1 MKKLSFKKIYCLVSI
16 IFLGSCILFYGFRF
30 TKLYIAHLK
39 EKNIE
44 KNSVVKVIKEN
55 NENNDYFTE
64 INNQYYFVGNADNN
78 YLRYSNIIWRIIK
91 INQDNSLTAIADNS
105 LTSLAYGE
113 KTEYKDSNINKWLN
127 KSEKEYSGILETQI
141 NLPGEFLQKTP
152 TCLDKI
158 DTVSNNA
165 CKNING
171 DNYFSLLSTIDFAN
185 VGKVS
190 YLINNEDFYLNNI
203 NTEGEVWYIT
213 NDGKLTVSK
222 GNDIMGIR
230 PVITIKANIDYIDG
244 DGSKKKPYTIEKDKS
259 LFGSYVKLGDDIWRV
274 YGIKENKVKL
284 MLNDYL
290 KVNGTNI
297 THSYSNNNFYHD
309 DTVSGS
315 LAHYLNTTYYNS
327 LPYKDLIKEEYFSN
341 GYYNGNNGFDY
352 ETSLKPEINTKV
364 ATLSVGDIFLN
375 PTLEN
380 YFIMTATKEN
390 GTIMY
395 TTQANKTLYG
405 KSIQTKLNVVPTIIL
420 DKNLLKKGN
429 GTIDSPLE
437 TE

>member
-1 MKKLSFKKIYCLVSI
+1 MKKLNFKKIYCLISI
-16 IFLGSCILFYGFRF
+16 IFLGSCCLFYGFRF
-30 TKLYIAHLK
+30 IKLYIGHLK

-44 KNSVVKVIKEN
+44 KNSVVKVIKETN
-55 NENNDYFTE
+55 KNNDYFVE
-64 INNQYYFVGNADNN
+64 INNQYYFVGDADNN

-91 INQDNSLTAIADNS
+91 INPDNSITAISDNS

-113 KTEYKDSNINKWLN
+113 KTEYLESNINKWLN
-127 KSEKEYSGILETQI
+127 KSEKEYSGILENQI
-141 NLPGEFLQKTP
+141 NLPGEFLQKT
-152 TCLDKI
+152 TACLDKI
-158 DTVSNNA
+158 DTVSNNP
-165 CKNING
+165 CKDSNG

-185 VGKVS
+185 IGKAS

-203 NTEGEVWYIT
+203 NSENEVWYIT
-213 NDGKLTVSK
+213 NDGKLTISK

-230 PVITIKANIDYIDG
+230 PVITLKANIDYIDG
-244 DGSKKKPYTIEKDKS
+244 DGSKKNPYTIEKDKS
-259 LFGSYVKLGDDIWRV
+259 LFGSYVKLGNDIWRI
-274 YGIKENKVKL
+274 YGIKEDKVKL

-290 KVNGTNI
+290 KIDGTNV

-309 DTVSGS
+309 DTVGGS
-315 LAHYLNTTYYNS
+315 LANYLNTTFYNS

-341 GYYNGNNGFDY
+341 GYYNGSNGFDY
-352 ETSLKPEINTKV
+352 ATALKSEINTKV

-375 PTLEN
+375 PSLNN
-380 YFIMTATKEN
+380 YFTMTATKEN

-395 TTQANKTLYG
+395 TTQENKTLYG
-405 KSIQTKLNVVPTIIL
+405 KSVQTKLSIVPTIII

-429 GTIDSPLE
+429 GTIDNPLE